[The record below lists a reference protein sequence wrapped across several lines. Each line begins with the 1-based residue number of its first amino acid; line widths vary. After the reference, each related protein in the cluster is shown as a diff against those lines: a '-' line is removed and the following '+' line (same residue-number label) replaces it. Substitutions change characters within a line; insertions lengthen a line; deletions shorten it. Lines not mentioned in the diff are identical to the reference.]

1 MDRQAPSPRHHQ
13 TQSRGDS
20 RPRLSSPSASSTI
33 TNPSI
38 AAPNQWKTLVNRQ
51 NLLEHINAQQNTPN
65 INFPIVAQFPFR
77 IDILRIGATAQ
88 SGLPRPLFSCSKVS
102 PSNTPARQ
110 FQNLTSAIQLLT
122 SGPP

>member
-1 MDRQAPSPRHHQ
+1 MDRQAPSPHAAKLNHVG
-13 TQSRGDS
+13 TAA
-20 RPRLSSPSASSTI
+20 PALSSPSASSTI

-38 AAPNQWKTLVNRQ
+38 VAPNQWKTLVNRQ

-88 SGLPRPLFSCSKVS
+88 SGLPRPLFYAAKSVRRTLRHVNSE
-102 PSNTPARQ
+102 
-110 FQNLTSAIQLLT
+110 I
-122 SGPP
+122 